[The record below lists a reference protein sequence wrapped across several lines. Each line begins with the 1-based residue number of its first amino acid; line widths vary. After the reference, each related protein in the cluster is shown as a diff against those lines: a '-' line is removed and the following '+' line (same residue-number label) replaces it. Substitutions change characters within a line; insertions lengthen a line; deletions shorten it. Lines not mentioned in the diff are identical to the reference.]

1 MECFIRC
8 QTLRSNMSNTR
19 RASVSSDIQT
29 RRSDITNTRRSVSS
43 DIQTLRSNISN
54 NNQSINQSINNRQSI
69 WHPNTE
75 KCNGKNGVQS
85 NFLTPTFYCSFYKHA
100 NTKLKR
106 QLTIAFFA
114 AVNHLNGPLRKQNFT
129 LTGSKGHSVYWPGL
143 NCLYQ

>member
-8 QTLRSNMSNTR
+8 QTLISNISNTR

-29 RRSDITNTRRSVSS
+29 RRSDITNTRRGVSS

-54 NNQSINQSINNRQSI
+54 NNQSTINNQSDIQTLRSAMAKMGSNRIFEHQLFI
-69 WHPNTE
+69 ALYTNMRI
-75 KCNGKNGVQS
+75 
-85 NFLTPTFYCSFYKHA
+85 L
-100 NTKLKR
+100 KLKR

-129 LTGSKGHSVYWPGL
+129 LTGSKGHSVY
-143 NCLYQ
+143 